1 MTAFIRRFMVAALLS
16 TALPDAASAQ
26 VPDCDKDLDGCIR
39 WAVAEV
45 ATYADE
51 CGKTFP
57 DRRADFDAALA
68 NWRVLKLPIRG
79 LNDAIKPG
87 SLQRIV
93 LGRKVVPYLKSIGAY
108 EREIECFGRLAM
120 LKSKQPRLYADSVIL
135 PRDALARYME

>member
-1 MTAFIRRFMVAALLS
+1 MTAFIHRFMVAALLCM
-16 TALPDAASAQ
+16 ALRGAASAQ
-26 VPDCDKDLDGCIR
+26 VPDCDKDLDACIR

-68 NWRVLKLPIRG
+68 NWRVLKLPMRG
-79 LNDAIKPG
+79 LNEAIKPG

-93 LGRKVVPYLKSIGAY
+93 LARKVVPYLKSIGAY
-108 EREIECFGRLAM
+108 ERKIECFGRLAM
-120 LKSKQPRLYADSVIL
+120 LKSTRPRLFADSITL

>member
-1 MTAFIRRFMVAALLS
+1 MTAFIRRFVVAALF
-16 TALPDAASAQ
+16 LPGAASAQ
-26 VPDCDKDLDGCIR
+26 VADCDKDLDACIR
-39 WAVAEV
+39 WAVAEA

-51 CGKTFP
+51 CGKAFP

-68 NWRVLKLPIRG
+68 NWRVLKLPMRG
-79 LNDAIKPG
+79 PNEAIKPG

-120 LKSKQPRLYADSVIL
+120 LKSAQPRLFADSVIL

>member
-1 MTAFIRRFMVAALLS
+1 MTAFIRRFIVAALLW
-16 TALPDAASAQ
+16 TALPGAASAQ
-26 VPDCDKDLDGCIR
+26 VPDCDKDLDACIR

-51 CGKTFP
+51 CAKTFP

-87 SLQRIV
+87 SLQRIT
-93 LGRKVVPYLKSIGAY
+93 LARKVAPYLKSIGAY

-120 LKSKQPRLYADSVIL
+120 LKNTQPRLYADSVIL
-135 PRDALARYME
+135 PGNALARYME

>member
-1 MTAFIRRFMVAALLS
+1 MTAYIRRFIVAALLS
-16 TALPDAASAQ
+16 MVVPGAASAQ

-57 DRRADFDAALA
+57 GRRADFDAALA
-68 NWRVLKLPIRG
+68 GWRVLKLPIPG
-79 LNDAIKPG
+79 LIDATKPG
-87 SLQRIV
+87 SLQRLV
-93 LGRKVVPYLKSIGAY
+93 LGRKVAPYLKSIGAY

-120 LKSKQPRLYADSVIL
+120 LKNTQPRLYADSVVL